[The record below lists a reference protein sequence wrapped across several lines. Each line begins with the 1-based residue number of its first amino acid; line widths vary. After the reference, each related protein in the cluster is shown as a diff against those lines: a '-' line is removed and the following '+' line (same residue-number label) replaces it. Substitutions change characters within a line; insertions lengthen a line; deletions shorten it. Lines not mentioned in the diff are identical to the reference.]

1 MSLPHFILGAL
12 ADRPMTGYD
21 LNKSFQN
28 SINHFWSTDQSQIYR
43 TLQKLK
49 REGLVR
55 DEQVVQEDYP
65 NKKLYHLTAT
75 GEAELRKWLETPLD
89 DQEAP
94 VRQGWLGQ
102 LFFGNHVEP
111 SRTIEVMQAYLQEEE
126 ETIEHLISIRD
137 DVFGEMESGPSDRRT
152 TLRLATLEY
161 GIAISRAG
169 AAWLHRLI
177 QTLEGRE
184 A

>member
-1 MSLPHFILGAL
+1 MSLQHFILGAL

-43 TLQKLK
+43 ALQALK
-49 REGLVR
+49 KGGFVR
-55 DEQVVQEDYP
+55 DELRVQHDFP
-65 NKKLYHLTAT
+65 NKKVYYITAA
-75 GEAELRKWLETPLD
+75 GEEKLRRWLRTPLD

-102 LFFGNHVEP
+102 LFFGSHVE
-111 SRTIEVMQAYLQEEE
+111 SRRTIEVMEAYLREEE

-137 DVFGEMESGPSDRRT
+137 DVLGEARGEQADRGAA
-152 TLRLATLEY
+152 LRLATLEY
-161 GIAISRAG
+161 GITMRRAG
-169 AAWLHRLI
+169 AEWLYQLV
-177 QTLEGRE
+177 RE
-184 A
+184 LKEEK